1 MRLSI
6 LFIWRIWFY
15 ILTTIPVILLFPFLA
30 MSAIHPKG
38 YNFVFWCARYIWSPF
53 VLFFSG
59 FKTKI
64 SFEEDLPLGESFILV
79 ANHTSYIDPFVMF
92 KVSKNPFVFV
102 GKKELL
108 KIPIFG
114 FVYKRAA
121 VMVDRSSKKSR
132 WGVYKRVDNKLSL
145 GYRICIFPEF
155 KYNDDTIFLNEFKRG
170 AFKIAIDHQI
180 PIIPMC
186 FLDCKRKFPWHPRF
200 GYPGQ
205 LRVRTFKKMYPPKNI
220 NKLNDFKQDV
230 WEIIFEGL
238 KQDPLKSH
246 EKAVGKETRLKINQ
260 LN

>member
-64 SFEEDLPLGESFILV
+64 SFEEDLPVGESFILV

-145 GYRICIFPEF
+145 GYSICIFPEI
-155 KYNDDTIFLNEFKRG
+155 KYTDDTIFLNEFKRG

-186 FLDCKRKFPWHPRF
+186 FLDCKRKFPWYPRF
-200 GYPGQ
+200 GYPGE
-205 LRVRTFKKMYPPKNI
+205 LRVKTFKKMYPPKNI

-238 KQDPLKSH
+238 KKDPLKSH

>member
-1 MRLSI
+1 MRLLI

-15 ILTTIPVILLFPFLA
+15 ILTTIPVTLLFPFLA
-30 MSAIHPKG
+30 ISSIHPKG

-53 VLFFSG
+53 VLFLSG

-64 SFEEDLPLGESFILV
+64 SFEEDLPVGESFILV

-92 KVSKNPFVFV
+92 KISKNPFVFV

-132 WGVYKRVDNKLSL
+132 WEVYKRVDNKLSL
-145 GYRICIFPEF
+145 GYSICIFPEI
-155 KYNDDTIFLNEFKRG
+155 KYTDDTIFLNEFKRG

-186 FLDCKRKFPWHPRF
+186 FLDCKRKFPWYPRF

-205 LRVRTFKKMYPPKNI
+205 LRVKTFKKMYPPKNI
-220 NKLNDFKQDV
+220 NKLNDFRQNV

-246 EKAVGKETRLKINQ
+246 EKAVGKEKNLKINQ

>member
-1 MRLSI
+1 MRLLI

-30 MSAIHPKG
+30 ISSIHPKG

-53 VLFFSG
+53 VLFLTG

-64 SFEEDLPLGESFILV
+64 SFEEDLPVGESFILV

-92 KVSKNPFVFV
+92 KISKNPFVFV

-132 WGVYKRVDNKLSL
+132 WEVYERVDNKLSL
-145 GYRICIFPEF
+145 GYSICIFPEI
-155 KYNDDTIFLNEFKRG
+155 KYTDDTIFLNEFKRG

-186 FLDCKRKFPWHPRF
+186 FLDCKRKFPWYPRF

-205 LRVRTFKKMYPPKNI
+205 LRVKTFKKMYPPKNI
-220 NKLNDFKQDV
+220 DKLNDFKQDV
-230 WEIIFEGL
+230 WEIIYEGL

-246 EKAVGKETRLKINQ
+246 EKAVGKEKKLKINH

>member
-1 MRLSI
+1 MRLLV

-30 MSAIHPKG
+30 ISAIHPKG

-64 SFEEDLPLGESFILV
+64 SFEEDLPVGESFILV

-145 GYRICIFPEF
+145 GYSICIFPEI
-155 KYNDDTIFLNEFKRG
+155 KYTDDTIFLNEFKRG

-186 FLDCKRKFPWHPRF
+186 FLDCKRKFPWYPRF
-200 GYPGQ
+200 GFPGE
-205 LRVRTFKKMYPPKNI
+205 LRVKTFKKMYPPKNI

-238 KQDPLKSH
+238 KKDPLKSH
-246 EKAVGKETRLKINQ
+246 EKAVGKETKLKINQ

>member
-1 MRLSI
+1 MRLLV

-30 MSAIHPKG
+30 ISAIHPKG

-64 SFEEDLPLGESFILV
+64 SFDEHLPVGESFILV

-92 KVSKNPFVFV
+92 KISKNPFVFV

-132 WGVYKRVDNKLSL
+132 WGVYERVDNKLSL
-145 GYRICIFPEF
+145 GYSICIFPEI
-155 KYNDDTIFLNEFKRG
+155 KYTDDTIFLNEFKRG

-186 FLDCKRKFPWHPRF
+186 FLDCKRKFPWYPRF

-205 LRVRTFKKMYPPKNI
+205 LRVKTFKKMYPPKNI

-230 WEIIFEGL
+230 WEVIFEGL

-246 EKAVGKETRLKINQ
+246 EKAVGKEKRLKINQ
-260 LN
+260 

>member
-1 MRLSI
+1 MRLLV

-30 MSAIHPKG
+30 ISAIHPKG
-38 YNFVFWCARYIWSPF
+38 YNFVFWGARYIWSPF

-59 FKTKI
+59 FKTKV
-64 SFEEDLPLGESFILV
+64 SFEEELPVGESFILV

-92 KVSKNPFVFV
+92 KISKNPFVFV

-132 WGVYKRVDNKLSL
+132 WGVYERVDNKLSL
-145 GYRICIFPEF
+145 GYSICIFPEI
-155 KYNDDTIFLNEFKRG
+155 KYTDDTIFLNEFKRG

-186 FLDCKRKFPWHPRF
+186 FLDCKRKFPWYPRF

-205 LRVRTFKKMYPPKNI
+205 LRVRTFKKMYPPKDI

>member
-1 MRLSI
+1 MRLLI

-30 MSAIHPKG
+30 ISAIHPKG

-64 SFEEDLPLGESFILV
+64 SFEEDLPVGESFILV

-121 VMVDRSSKKSR
+121 VTVDRSSKKSR
-132 WGVYKRVDNKLSL
+132 WGVYGRVDNKLSL
-145 GYRICIFPEF
+145 GYSICIFPEI
-155 KYNDDTIFLNEFKRG
+155 KYTDDTIFLNEFKRG

-186 FLDCKRKFPWHPRF
+186 FLDCKRKFPWYPRF

-230 WEIIFEGL
+230 WGIIFEGL